1 MGLLAVKQIPLDEMV
16 DGQGRTRPNWRGIVE
31 RVFTLGAETLRERAR
46 LLERAA
52 VEEGA
57 SGLLAGADTHAWR
70 CDPIPLPLSAYEF
83 DILTRG
89 LAQRADVIEAALHD
103 LYGAQTLLERGILPP
118 AIVFAGQNFL
128 RAGNGAQGGRPRRFL
143 QLYAADLVRGPDG
156 EWCVLAD
163 RCAKP
168 RGMAA
173 ALENRRL
180 LSRVM
185 PELFRQEIENLDPFF
200 ETWRDVLRAAA
211 PDGRSDSGHGRHRQ
225 PGIALL
231 TEGHR
236 DPAWFEHV
244 LLARELGIELV
255 QGGDLTIRHGALN
268 LKSLRGLKR
277 IDVLL
282 NRQHVPLLDPL
293 ELDWHDTAGVPGL
306 LSAWRGGRVA
316 ILNDPGAGL
325 AEQPGFA
332 AFLPDIA
339 RALPGTG
346 GGLVLPAAETLWLGH
361 AGARRRVLA
370 DPDRWLIRAA
380 ASAAVAPVAPA
391 SLSPR
396 GRARLLDAIETG
408 GARFAA
414 ADDLVGSTIP
424 TVEPDRLEARR
435 VVLRLFLLHDGE
447 RWIALQGGLARIVP
461 EGEQPASVLPREGV
475 AKDVVVLS
483 DREADSAAHWSQPAL
498 NLTAAAPLAILRTEG
513 DLPARVAEEF
523 FQLGRQ
529 LELFETYARLVRS
542 LATRL
547 ARFVQRPRELV
558 ELRIL
563 AACLAGSRLVPPDL
577 LIDPAAPGLAGALV
591 RLARTGS
598 PLAERA
604 RALHSQIEQLRDR
617 ITAEMHFILT
627 QQLGDVLGCFRPAG
641 GPGENPSLDDLAH
654 VTGRMLGFAATLA
667 GLTAETMVRG
677 GGRLFLELGLRLT
690 RAETVCTELRACLG
704 PPAIL
709 PLHARIS
716 AGVPIDGP
724 DLDTGLTLA
733 LELRDSSI
741 TYRSRYFAR
750 LDPAAA
756 LDLILADPA
765 NPRALGSQLES
776 VHALLVRLGEV
787 GGTEL
792 LDEAARLVAVN
803 RDNIDRVVADGERE
817 ARALPEHL
825 ATLEADIVR
834 LRRAIARRYIDLLPE
849 MQTIR

>member
-1 MGLLAVKQIPLDEMV
+1 MKPVPLDEMV
-16 DGQGRTRPNWRGIVE
+16 DGQGRTRPIWRGIVE

-52 VEEGA
+52 IEEGA

-70 CDPIPLPLSAYEF
+70 CDPIPLPLSAQEF
-83 DILTRG
+83 DTLTRG

-103 LYGAQTLLERGILPP
+103 LYGAQTLLDRGILPP
-118 AIVFAGQNFL
+118 AIVFAGNTFL

-156 EWCVLAD
+156 EWRVLSD

-180 LSRVM
+180 LARVM
-185 PELFRQEIENLDPFF
+185 PELFREEIENLDPFF
-200 ETWRDVLRAAA
+200 EAWRETLLAAA
-211 PDGRSDSGHGRHRQ
+211 PDGRTRSGRHRQ

-255 QGGDLTIRHGALN
+255 QGGDLTLRHGALY
-268 LKSLRGLKR
+268 LKSLRGLKP

-306 LSAWRGGRVA
+306 LSAWRGGHVA
-316 ILNDPGAGL
+316 ILNDPGAAL

-339 RALPGTG
+339 RALPSTG
-346 GGLVLPAAETLWLGH
+346 GGLVLPALETHWLGH
-361 AGARRRVLA
+361 SNARRRVLA

-380 ASAAVAPVAPA
+380 ATASVAPIAPG

-396 GRARLLDAIETG
+396 ARTRLLDAIEQN
-408 GARFAA
+408 GARFVATE
-414 ADDLVGSTIP
+414 DLVGSTIP
-424 TVEPDRLEARR
+424 TVEPERLEARR

-447 RWIALQGGLARIVP
+447 RWVPLQGGLARTVP
-461 EGEQPASVLPREGV
+461 EGEQPASVLPRDGV
-475 AKDVVVLS
+475 SKDVVILA
-483 DREADSAAHWSQPAL
+483 DREWDTPAHWSQPPL
-498 NLTAAAPLAILRTEG
+498 PLTATAPLAILRTEG

-529 LELFETYARLVRS
+529 LELFETYARLVRA

-547 ARFVQRPRELV
+547 ARYVQRPRELV

-563 AACLAGSRLVPPDL
+563 AACLASSRLVPPDL

-604 RALHSQIEQLRDR
+604 RALHSKIEQLRDR

-627 QQLGDVLGCFRPAG
+627 QHLGDVLGSFK
-641 GPGENPSLDDLAH
+641 PGTAAAAPPSLDDLAH

-690 RAETVCTELRACLG
+690 RAETICTELRACLG
-704 PPAIL
+704 PPASL
-709 PLHARIS
+709 PLHARAAASPFIE
-716 AGVPIDGP
+716 GP

-750 LDPAAA
+750 LEPAPA

-765 NPRALGSQLES
+765 NPRALGSQLDS

-792 LDEAARLVAVN
+792 LDAAERLAATN
-803 RDNIDRVVADGERE
+803 RDNIERIVSGNQERE
-817 ARALPEHL
+817 AAALPDHL
-825 ATLEADIVR
+825 ATLESGIVA